1 MKINNREYII
11 PELNFNA
18 MCTLEELGASF
29 SEMDKKVLSTVR
41 AFLALAMGGD
51 TEKAGKEMEAHIASG
66 GSFDEIMV
74 DISRAVEESGFFQA
88 LRA

>member
-1 MKINNREYII
+1 MKINNREYRI

-18 MCTLEELGASF
+18 MCVLEELGASF
-29 SEMDKKVLSTVR
+29 SQMDKKVLSTVR

-51 TEKAGKEMEAHIASG
+51 VEKAGKEMEAHIASG
-66 GSFDEIMV
+66 GSFDEIMA
-74 DISRAVEESGFFQA
+74 DISRAVEESGFFRA

>member
-1 MKINNREYII
+1 MKINDREYVI

-18 MCTLEELGASF
+18 MCRLEEMGASF
-29 SEMDKKVLSTVR
+29 TDMDKKVLSTVR

-51 TEKAGKEMEAHIASG
+51 IEEAGMEIEKHIASG
-66 GSFDEIMV
+66 GGFDEMMK

-88 LRA
+88 LKA

>member
-1 MKINNREYII
+1 MKVNNKEYKI

-29 SEMDKKVLSTVR
+29 SEIDKKALSTVR

-51 TEKAGKEMEAHIASG
+51 AEQAGKEIEAHIASG
-66 GSFDEIMV
+66 GKFDEIME
-74 DISRAVEESGFFQA
+74 DISRAVEESDFFQTLMA
-88 LRA
+88 

>member
-1 MKINNREYII
+1 MKINDREYVI

-18 MCTLEELGASF
+18 MCRLEEMGASF
-29 SEMDKKVLSTVR
+29 TDMDKKVLSTVR

-51 TEKAGKEMEAHIASG
+51 REEAGMEIEKHIASG
-66 GSFDEIMV
+66 GGFDEMMK

-88 LRA
+88 LKA